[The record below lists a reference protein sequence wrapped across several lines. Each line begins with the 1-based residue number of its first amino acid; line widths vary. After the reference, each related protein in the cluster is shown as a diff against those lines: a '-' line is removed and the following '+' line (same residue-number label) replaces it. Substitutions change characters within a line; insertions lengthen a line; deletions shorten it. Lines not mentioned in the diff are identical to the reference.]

1 MSGITSKLKFV
12 PSMIT
17 CTSAFCG
24 TMATIFALDGEQS
37 LVYASYFILLASLC
51 DFSDGFAARLLHAQS
66 ELGKQLDSLADA
78 ISFGIAPTAIMYAL
92 LRQAMHLRGALIS
105 FDGVQIAVLAC
116 SAIIIICSILRLAK
130 FNIDPE
136 QSYGFKGLAT
146 PANALFIASIPLIQA
161 MELEDFWLYNV
172 LKDCISSAVDTKLM
186 LGLIGLQVF
195 VLDRVAWLL
204 PLCIIFALLMITNLP
219 MFSLK
224 MKSYKYRNNKLVYN
238 FLIVSALLLIV
249 LQWVAVP
256 IIFIMYVVVSFV
268 RWLVN
273 RKKTAIVEVVEH

>member
-1 MSGITSKLKFV
+1 
-12 PSMIT
+12 MIT
-17 CTSAFCG
+17 LTSAFCG
-24 TMATIFALDGEQS
+24 TMATIFALDGEKS

-105 FDGVQIAVLAC
+105 FEGVQIAALAC
-116 SAIIIICSILRLAK
+116 LAIIIICSLVRLAK

-146 PANALFIASIPLIQA
+146 PANALLIASIPLIQA
-161 MELEDFWLYNV
+161 MDLEDFWLYNV
-172 LKDCISSAVDTKLM
+172 FHSSISSALDTKLM
-186 LGLIGLQVF
+186 LALIGLQVF
-195 VLDRVAWLL
+195 VLDRVVFLL
-204 PLCIIFALLMITNLP
+204 PMCIFFALLMITNLP

-224 MKSYKYRNNKLVYN
+224 MKSYKYKDNKLVYN

-256 IIFIMYVVVSFV
+256 IIFILYVAVSFV

-273 RKKTAIVEVVEH
+273 RKKSVSAEIAH